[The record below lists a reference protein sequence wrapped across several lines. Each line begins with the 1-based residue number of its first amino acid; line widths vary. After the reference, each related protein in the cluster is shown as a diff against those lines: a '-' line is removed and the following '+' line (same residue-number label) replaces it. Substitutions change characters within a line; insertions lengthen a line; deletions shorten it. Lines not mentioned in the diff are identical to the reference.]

1 MLKLERRG
9 YTFPRNIIAA
19 RANVSLFN
27 TFKGGIHFYKGK
39 DDYNEINR
47 TFIDAKVN
55 NKSYNWYESII
66 SLDTLWTGDSVKQ
79 TLTISE
85 LLEKTS
91 LDSSSKLFGD
101 SIYIKKRNWGNGDP
115 KENLV
120 LGLSLIHI

>member
-9 YTFPRNIIAA
+9 YFSEEYYYCHGSKCIITEYISKVVYTF
-19 RANVSLFN
+19 F
-27 TFKGGIHFYKGK
+27 KGK

-47 TFIDAKVN
+47 TFIDTKVN
-55 NKSYNWYESII
+55 NKTYNWYESII

-85 LLEKTS
+85 LLEKL

-101 SIYIKKRNWGNGDP
+101 SIYIKKKIW
-115 KENLV
+115 EW
-120 LGLSLIHI
+120 